1 MIPRPIDAVI
11 FDMDGLLL
19 DSERLYRDAMRAAC
33 ADRGLVLPDELF
45 QRMVGSSWPVTM
57 QLLVAEF
64 GADFPAVDFQR
75 ESHSHYDRL
84 GAAGTPQR
92 PGVARILAHLQD
104 AGIPRAVATST
115 GTKRAR
121 AKLAQAGILH
131 LFDVLIGADDVTR
144 HKPDPE
150 PYLLAAARLGAR
162 PAHCVALE
170 DSYNGVRAAAAAAAA
185 GMATIMIPDM
195 LSPTEET
202 GRLCVATLESLSHV
216 VDLLIAA
223 DG

>member
-1 MIPRPIDAVI
+1 
-11 FDMDGLLL
+11 MDGLLL

-33 ADRGLVLPDELF
+33 TDRGLVLPDSLF
-45 QRMVGSSWPVTM
+45 QRMVGSSWPARKG
-57 QLLVAEF
+57 LLRATF
-64 GADFPAVDFQR
+64 GADFPADAYQS
-75 ESHSHYDRL
+75 EAHAHYDRL

-92 PGVARILAHLQD
+92 PGVANILAHLRD
-104 AGIPRAVATST
+104 AGIARGVATST
-115 GTKRAR
+115 GTARAR
-121 AKLAQAGILH
+121 AKLDQVGILH
-131 LFDVLIGADDVTR
+131 LFDVLVGADDVTR

-170 DSYNGVRAAAAAAAA
+170 DSHNGVRAAAAA

-195 LSPTEET
+195 LPPTEET
-202 GRLCVATLESLSHV
+202 DRLCIATLESLDHV

-223 DG
+223 GG

>member
-33 ADRGLVLPDELF
+33 ADRGLSLADGLF
-45 QRMVGSSWPVTM
+45 ERMVGSSWAM
-57 QLLVAEF
+57 CRQMVAEEF
-64 GADFPAVDFQR
+64 GAAFPADDFQR
-75 ESHSHYDRL
+75 ESHLHYDRL
-84 GAAGTPQR
+84 GANGIPHR
-92 PGVARILAHLQD
+92 PGVAAILAHLRN
-104 AGIPRAVATST
+104 AGIPRGVATST
-115 GTKRAR
+115 GTTRAR
-121 AKLAQAGILH
+121 AKLEQAGILH
-131 LFDVLIGADDVTR
+131 LFDVLVGADDVAR

-150 PYLLAAARLGAR
+150 PYLLAASRLGAR

-170 DSYNGVRAAAAAAAA
+170 DSHNGVRAAAAA

-195 LSPTEET
+195 LPSTDET
-202 GRLCVATLESLSHV
+202 DRLCVATLESLDHV

-223 DG
+223 GR

>member
-33 ADRGLVLPDELF
+33 VDRGLVLADELF
-45 QRMVGSSWPVTM
+45 QRMVGSSWAVTK
-57 QLLVAEF
+57 QLLRDTY
-64 GADFPAVDFQR
+64 GADFPADEFQH
-75 ESHSHYDRL
+75 ESHGHYDRL

-92 PGVARILAHLQD
+92 PGVANILAHLRD

-115 GTKRAR
+115 GTARAR
-121 AKLAQAGILH
+121 AKLDQAGILH
-131 LFDVLIGADDVTR
+131 LFDVLVGADDVSR
-144 HKPDPE
+144 HKPDPA

-170 DSYNGVRAAAAAAAA
+170 DSHNGVRAAAAA
-185 GMATIMIPDM
+185 GMATIMVPDM
-195 LSPTEET
+195 LPPTEET
-202 GRLCVATLESLSHV
+202 DRLCVATLESLDHV
-216 VDLLIAA
+216 VEFLIAA
-223 DG
+223 GR